1 MNERATYDLVVIGGG
16 INGAGIAWEA
26 ALRGMRVALLEKA
39 DFGSGASSGCFKI
52 VHGGVRY
59 LQHLDLPRLLESVR
73 EQKNLR
79 RIAGHLVQPLP
90 FLVPCY
96 GWGKRGVPFLAAGM
110 TFYDLLAARRNAG
123 LDSESYLPGYRILT
137 AEQVRQSVPGLS
149 SSRLT
154 GGVVYHDAL
163 MHHCERLT
171 YAVARSA
178 QEAGADIFNYCE
190 VVDADIH
197 EETGQKAIRSLTFHN
212 KRTGLNEVITGRY
225 VVNATGQW
233 AAGVMPSLGARDE
246 FSRRKFFSSVGI
258 QAIVEGMTSK
268 YAVALESRYVDG
280 ASLLQRGGRSY
291 FTVPW
296 QGATLVGTSDRVV
309 DVDPDNYCVERHEV
323 DDFVAEVQ
331 ALLPGS
337 NISKENVSFVFG
349 GLRLVDEAI
358 WQGLCRGDGFSDGN
372 AAVARDHLVVDHA
385 AQDKSSVTNL
395 LSVFAVKYTT
405 FRVLAEQVVDLLV
418 VREKRAGRK
427 YGKSRSATTP
437 LYGSVQ
443 GLTKTTAGIFPPAA
457 INRLWRDYGSVAEN
471 IVALAVKE
479 PRLQATLCGTDYT
492 AAEIIYLTR
501 CEDVY
506 SAADIIFR
514 RTLAGLP
521 RQPDTGFV
529 EEIVALV
536 ASELGKDAAWRES
549 ERESIAERYT
559 CFPMKLR

>member
-1 MNERATYDLVVIGGG
+1 MKDKATYDLIIIGGG
-16 INGAGIAWEA
+16 INGSGIAWEA
-26 ALRGMRVALLEKA
+26 ALRGMRVALVEKA

-110 TFYDLLAARRNAG
+110 TLYDLLAARRNAG
-123 LDSESYLPGYRILT
+123 LDAENRLPGYRVLT
-137 AEQVRQSVPGLS
+137 SEQVRQSVPGLT

-190 VVDADIH
+190 VIDADIS
-197 EETGQKAIRSLTFHN
+197 EESGQKEIRSLRFHN
-212 KRTGLNEVITGRY
+212 SRSGRDEVIAGRY

-258 QAIVEGMTSK
+258 QAIVQGTISK

-296 QGATLVGTSDRVV
+296 HGSTLIGTSDRVV
-309 DVDPDNYCVERHEV
+309 DTDPDNYRVDRAEV
-323 DDFVAEVQ
+323 DDFVGEVE

-358 WQGLCRGDGFSDGN
+358 WQGLCRGESSSDGN

-385 AQDKSSVTNL
+385 ARDKTSAANL

-405 FRVLAEQVVDLLV
+405 FRVLAEQVVDILV
-418 VREKRAGRK
+418 AREKRAGRS
-427 YGKSRSATTP
+427 YGKSRSSSTH
-437 LYGSVQ
+437 LYGAAP
-443 GLTKTTAGIFPPAA
+443 GLVKTTAGVFSPAA
-457 INRLWRDYGSVAEN
+457 ISRLWRDYGAVAES
-471 IVALAVKE
+471 IVALATKE
-479 PRLQATLCGTDYT
+479 PRLQATLCGTVYT
-492 AAEIIYLTR
+492 AAEIVYLTR

-506 SAADIIFR
+506 SVGDIIFR
-514 RTLAGLP
+514 RTLAG
-521 RQPDTGFV
+521 QPQHPGGQLLKEV
-529 EEIVALV
+529 VGLV
-536 ASELGKDAAWRES
+536 AAELGKDAAWQE
-549 ERESIAERYT
+549 AELEDIQHRYQR
-559 CFPMKLR
+559 FPMRLR